1 MPKKNVQAFMSDE
14 EAESFLEQDLT
25 DYVHLENFAA
35 VRFEFLPKTKQ
46 VNLLVP
52 EPLLEAVRQKAK
64 QAGISYQKYIR
75 RAIEK
80 ALATEP

>member
-1 MPKKNVQAFMSDE
+1 MPKKTVPAFTSDE
-14 EAESFLEQDLT
+14 EAAAFLDQDLT
-25 DYVHLENFAA
+25 DYVHLDNFVA

-46 VNLLVP
+46 VNLRVP
-52 EPLLEAVRQKAK
+52 EPLLKAVRQKAK
-64 QAGISYQKYIR
+64 QEGISYQKYIR